1 MNKETIELV
10 KKMIEDGNLSQ
21 KIAEKYCPEINNSDE
36 RIRKTIIAGINK
48 IFDEYSVFEHTT
60 KDEALAWIE
69 KQEHLNWTENDE
81 INYTQLRIFI
91 QCFQKDKNE
100 RESMLE
106 WIKTLRP
113 QINYDPDEL
122 SKTKI
127 YTELKLTWEDIREM
141 YILFESVNVE
151 IELGQLNLVKET
163 LGYYQEILKRFIN
176 GRL

>member
-1 MNKETIELV
+1 
-10 KKMIEDGNLSQ
+10 
-21 KIAEKYCPEINNSDE
+21 
-36 RIRKTIIAGINK
+36 
-48 IFDEYSVFEHTT
+48 
-60 KDEALAWIE
+60 
-69 KQEHLNWTENDE
+69 
-81 INYTQLRIFI
+81 
-91 QCFQKDKNE
+91 
-100 RESMLE
+100 MLE

-113 QINYDPDEL
+113 QINYDPNEL

-163 LGYYQEILKRFIN
+163 FGYYQEILKRFIK